1 MYNVQPLLS
10 CLGEDVGQ
18 DLDLDVAA
26 VDTGGPSLGKAEH
39 QAEHQAETLRSTSSV
54 IHIWNA
60 FVCDLTLSVAIAIDW
75 DEVATKEHGA
85 RAITLELI
93 VSGQEHLNV
102 KSG

>member
-26 VDTGGPSLGKAEH
+26 VDTGGPSLGK
-39 QAEHQAETLRSTSSV
+39 AEHQAETLRSTSSV